1 MTNDFDVRWR
11 QRFANYKKAL
21 SQLKEAVTLSR
32 QRPLSR
38 LEKQG
43 VIQAF
48 EFTHELAW
56 NVLKDFLK
64 DQGHQ
69 NIKGS
74 KDVTRAAFKVELIT
88 DGEQWMAMI
97 QSRNISSPTYD
108 ERTAERLVTSI
119 INDYFPRF
127 ENLQTEMEKYLS

>member
-1 MTNDFDVRWR
+1 MPTPDIRWQ
-11 QRFANYKKAL
+11 QRFVSYNKAL
-21 SQLKEAVTLSR
+21 AQLKDAVTLSK
-32 QRPLSR
+32 QRPLSQ

-56 NVLKDFLK
+56 NVLKDFLQ
-64 DQGHQ
+64 DQGNQ

-74 KDVTRAAFKVELIT
+74 KDATREAFKVTLIT

-97 QSRNISSPTYD
+97 RSRNSSSHTYD
-108 ERTAERLVTSI
+108 ERIAEQLVTAI

-127 ENLQTEMEKYLS
+127 EDLQAEMEKYLP

>member
-1 MTNDFDVRWR
+1 MTNDSDIRWR
-11 QRFANYKKAL
+11 QRLANYKKAL
-21 SQLKEAVTLSR
+21 SQLKEAVTLSS

-43 VIQAF
+43 VIQTF

-74 KDVTRAAFKVELIT
+74 KDATRAAFKVELIT

-97 QSRNISSPTYD
+97 QSRNISSQTYD
-108 ERTAERLVTSI
+108 EHTAERLVTSI

-127 ENLQTEMEKYLS
+127 EDLQTEMEKYLS